1 MVNILSNIGKL
12 EMDLNSNISNDM
24 LSSNESVGNNTE
36 GLFGTVPI
44 LVQKPPSNVESSIL
58 RIFPNESDREIFNK
72 GIPLIMFCGLGQS
85 GKTSIIQILYRKM
98 SPYETM
104 SLPSTK
110 QGNILEINGDSK
122 LFPSIGLIDLP
133 GSGQTQDTLLNEDI
147 LEKVSLIIFVIDSR
161 NNPYNDE
168 ILRAKKLFKKA
179 LKINKNIYLEIF
191 MHKTDNEA
199 FSIDDSYIEYKRDIH
214 EKISGYIFQ
223 YGFDV
228 DIRYH
233 FTSIYNDSII
243 EAFSKVIQRVSPNTQ
258 TLERLLDVLVLSSS
272 LEKALLMDIHSRTFI
287 ACDSSLFDPI
297 GFELCAD
304 ILNVITEITG
314 IYSPNISISKTS
326 KISCSV
332 KLDTGHFLYIKNI
345 DHNILVACVIRNEHI
360 KDSSLIDINIE
371 IFKQEPY
378 DPSCSF
384 CKIYY
389 RRILGLE
396 NELQILTNNI
406 YSLFKT
412 AKEEIQRKNK
422 LIEEKDNIINEL
434 KLTIHNSNVK

>member
-1 MVNILSNIGKL
+1 MVNISSNIGRL
-12 EMDLNSNISNDM
+12 DMDLNSNVSNDM
-24 LSSNESVGNNTE
+24 LLSSNESVDNNTE
-36 GLFGTVPI
+36 GSFGTVPMSI
-44 LVQKPPSNVESSIL
+44 PKSLSNVENSIS
-58 RIFPNESDREIFNK
+58 RVFVNESDRAIFNK
-72 GIPLIMFCGLGQS
+72 RIPLIMFCGLGGS
-85 GKTSIIQILYRKM
+85 GKTSIIQMLYKKL

-133 GSGQTQDTLLNEDI
+133 GNGQTQDTLINEDI
-147 LEKVSLIIFVIDSR
+147 LEKVSLIIFVIDSQ

-168 ILRAKKLFKKA
+168 IVRAKKLFKKA
-179 LKINKNIYLEIF
+179 LKVNKNMYFEIF

-223 YGFDV
+223 YGFDI

-243 EAFSKVIQRVSPNTQ
+243 EALSKVIQRVSPNTQ
-258 TLERLLDVLVLSSS
+258 ILERLLDVLVVSSS

-304 ILNVITEITG
+304 ILNVITEIAG
-314 IYSPNISISKTS
+314 IYSPDKNIAKTS

-332 KLDTGHFLYIKNI
+332 RLDTGHFLYIKNV

-360 KDSSLIDINIE
+360 KDSNLIDINID
-371 IFKQEPY
+371 IFK
-378 DPSCSF
+378 
-384 CKIYY
+384 KV
-389 RRILGLE
+389 
-396 NELQILTNNI
+396 
-406 YSLFKT
+406 LFQKFVS
-412 AKEEIQRKNK
+412 NK
-422 LIEEKDNIINEL
+422 
-434 KLTIHNSNVK
+434 